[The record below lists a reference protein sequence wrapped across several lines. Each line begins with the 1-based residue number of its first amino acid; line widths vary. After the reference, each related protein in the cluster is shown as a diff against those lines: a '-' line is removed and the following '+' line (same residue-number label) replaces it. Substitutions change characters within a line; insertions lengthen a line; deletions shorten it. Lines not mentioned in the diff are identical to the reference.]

1 MFSGNYLATD
11 NKPGPEDKFG
21 MINGGRQSGRQKSRR
36 DGKTYRSV
44 CPRCYRAEVVTNV
57 IDKSRI

>member
-1 MFSGNYLATD
+1 MFSGNYLAAD

-21 MINGGRQSGRQKSRR
+21 MINGGRRADKSRR

-44 CPRCYRAEVVTNV
+44 CPLLYRAEVVPNV